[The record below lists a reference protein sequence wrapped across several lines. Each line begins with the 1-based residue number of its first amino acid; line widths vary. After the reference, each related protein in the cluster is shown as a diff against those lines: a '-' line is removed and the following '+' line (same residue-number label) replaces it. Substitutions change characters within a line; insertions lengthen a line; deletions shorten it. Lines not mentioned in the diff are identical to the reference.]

1 MNSCV
6 YAESVCA
13 GRKAFVLV
21 FIQIVRVKV
30 AIAIIA
36 YAVIARFFIIFLVLA
51 YNGLIIR
58 FLAVE

>member
-1 MNSCV
+1 
-6 YAESVCA
+6 
-13 GRKAFVLV
+13 LV